1 MKWSVSAYTTFVRL
15 IIQCYAEDVNITVCV
30 YYVYT
35 HCSYKTNIITGL
47 RYIFTSI
54 ESPLNVNQN
63 NMQLLGCI

>member
-15 IIQCYAEDVNITVCV
+15 IIQCYAEDVNIT
-30 YYVYT
+30 
-35 HCSYKTNIITGL
+35 TGL
-47 RYIFTSI
+47 RYKFTSI